1 MWKFVLI
8 KAGPV
13 SRLLL
18 ISAALAV
25 LCSCGPKISFENLEE
40 FRDPQNRFVVKLPKG
55 YVLEDKSEGE
65 RTKINLKYPNG
76 YHITFISN
84 VMPAAEEWDRDKAM
98 LEKVSQIKGGQSPFP
113 ETKQVKCDRMDF
125 GGGKGYYIQ
134 MQGMA
139 DGKHTR
145 LIAYALVGNGN
156 SFSMSLVCTEKDQCK
171 NFQDTITNT
180 FVIQ

>member
-1 MWKFVLI
+1 MSRFLSK
-8 KAGPV
+8 KAGRV
-13 SRLLL
+13 SGLVL
-18 ISAALAV
+18 ISAALA
-25 LCSCGPKISFENLEE
+25 LLFSCGPKISFENLEE
-40 FRDPQNRFVVKLPKG
+40 FRDPNNRFVVKLPKG
-55 YVLEDKSEGE
+55 YVLENKSEGE

-84 VMPAAEEWDRDKAM
+84 AMTDGEWDRDAAM
-98 LEKVSQIKGGQSPFP
+98 LKKVSQIKDGQFP
-113 ETKQVKCDRMDF
+113 YPDMKLVKCDRMDF

-139 DGKHTR
+139 DGKNTR

-156 SFSMSLVCTEKDQCK
+156 SFSMSLVCTEKDQCRT
-171 NFQDTITNT
+171 FRDTIENT